1 MLKSKM
7 MKIQNLSEEKIRQ
20 KLEEFSPSPGNL
32 LYPATTRIGGLQYSA
47 VLMPLFQTNGSWHLL
62 FIRRTAITG
71 DAHSGQVAFPGG
83 RSTPGEARPE
93 VTALRETQEEIG
105 LPPQEVGIIGYLN
118 QTRTVTNYIIFP
130 VIGII
135 PWPYPLKLSPLEVSR
150 VFTIPLEWLAEPGNY
165 DQDYYTLPASNI
177 PIPVIHF
184 KPYDGEILWGAS
196 ARITVDFLK
205 ILQVI

>member
-1 MLKSKM
+1 
-7 MKIQNLSEEKIRQ
+7 MKIQNLTEETIQQ
-20 KLEEFSPSPGNL
+20 KLVEHYPYPGNM
-32 LYPATTRIGGLQYSA
+32 LYPATTYVGGLQPSA
-47 VLMPLFQTNGSWHLL
+47 VLLPLFQTNDSWHLL

-83 RSTPGEARPE
+83 RPTPGEARPE

-105 LPPQEVGIIGYLN
+105 LPPQEVGIMGYLK

-130 VIGII
+130 VVGII
-135 PWPYPLKLSPLEVSR
+135 SWPRPLKPSPLEVSR

-165 DQDYYTLPASNI
+165 EQDYYTLPATNI
-177 PIPVIHF
+177 TIPVIHY

-196 ARITVDFLK
+196 ARITVDFLETLE
-205 ILQVI
+205 IT